1 MELST
6 TKGFAFFRHLVR
18 QRTIYLLSNS
28 QAAGVVT
35 SSERLTWKCI
45 RYEGGREGGFA
56 TRSIEED
63 LRLVSLSLFFFQLLF
78 PHARFTSALCA
89 SACLDEMLL
98 SSLTCQKKKS
108 ASFFFFLLFFFFF
121 RCFSFLFYLF
131 TFVYF
136 QCHAFDM
143 LL

>member
-18 QRTIYLLSNS
+18 QRTISLLSNS

-98 SSLTCQKKKS
+98 SSLTCQKKKKCFV
-108 ASFFFFLLFFFFF
+108 FFFFTFLFFFPLLL
-121 RCFSFLFYLF
+121 FSLLSFYFCVLSMPR
-131 TFVYF
+131 V
-136 QCHAFDM
+136 
-143 LL
+143 

>member
-45 RYEGGREGGFA
+45 RYEGGREGGFV

-63 LRLVSLSLFFFQLLF
+63 LRLVSLSLFFFFNYCSPTHASLQLCVRPL
-78 PHARFTSALCA
+78 A
-89 SACLDEMLL
+89 
-98 SSLTCQKKKS
+98 
-108 ASFFFFLLFFFFF
+108 
-121 RCFSFLFYLF
+121 
-131 TFVYF
+131 
-136 QCHAFDM
+136 
-143 LL
+143 